1 MCSRQDERE
10 NVFACDGRD
19 IGLASGGLGPPTDNG
34 PYFTKYIACP
44 KNVICSSCY
53 GKSGSIAPDGAVI
66 GGSTSGDAA
75 SAGEN
80 EGSGIFIPGVPG
92 SSGSGGG
99 SGGSIPVRNPPPP
112 DQGCSASDASPSA
125 ILTCINAVRYDPF
138 VMADVPCFSVVQT
151 PATNLR
157 RPQRWNLTINNALID
172 AAISHNG
179 LQIEKEQIITNSMR
193 IS

>member
-1 MCSRQDERE
+1 MPGAF
-10 NVFACDGRD
+10 VH
-19 IGLASGGLGPPTDNG
+19 
-34 PYFTKYIACP
+34 
-44 KNVICSSCY
+44 
-53 GKSGSIAPDGAVI
+53 APA
-66 GGSTSGDAA
+66 
-75 SAGEN
+75 
-80 EGSGIFIPGVPG
+80 
-92 SSGSGGG
+92 
-99 SGGSIPVRNPPPP
+99 
-112 DQGCSASDASPSA
+112 Q

-193 IS
+193 ISLGLPDLPNLVRAAGYNPASVTFNLASGQASARAVVASWFCSTGSRNNMFSCLFEEVGIASGSEFITMMFGCVGLKGSQKNGAVFVLAPCKGGDDQSFLIGAS